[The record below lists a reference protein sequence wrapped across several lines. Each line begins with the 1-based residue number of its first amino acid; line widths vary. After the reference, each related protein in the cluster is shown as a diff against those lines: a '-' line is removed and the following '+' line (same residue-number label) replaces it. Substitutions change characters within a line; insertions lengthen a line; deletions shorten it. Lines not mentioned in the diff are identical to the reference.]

1 MGQRR
6 SKLLIPTIVL
16 FVILSLSNGA
26 YGADTT
32 TTTTTTTTPLTVRFT
47 GGSIS
52 LLQLSESQLQVRF
65 YYTKSSPEFHPR
77 GNYSETWSISPAPQ
91 SGAATASYSWPN
103 MGAGNSNGNAEW
115 NSGYVFNATDLR
127 SGTSYTV
134 TFSGGYPGDSVSASR
149 VITTLGSGW
158 QTTTTVES
166 SPESGSSTSS
176 TTMRSPTT
184 TIDAPIY
191 MAQIDSENR
200 VLQICVC
207 SESFVRANPSR
218 YPGTWV
224 PAWMG
229 VGGKNYPSP
238 GMIYDWNAQNF
249 YWPTP
254 PTTTTSSTV
263 PASGTTSTLVS
274 GSITTSSSI
283 SESTSTPNSNSISS
297 STIAPVA
304 PGASEVQVGGTSVA
318 VETSIDTET
327 GSATIT
333 AGEVSATI
341 NGGNTSTDEGD
352 APENA
357 LAFEVGSE
365 VNLSAS
371 GFQPES
377 EVDVIIFSEP
387 TNLGQIKVDANGTVT
402 AQVTLPSNLE
412 IGNHTLVLNG
422 VDAKNQPISVKFGL
436 IVYGTDSI
444 TPIWVWLLV
453 AALTLTLLAS
463 IWLNIQS
470 RQRASISPS

>member
-1 MGQRR
+1 VLLDNSEREIQARITVFYSSGKDYRWPFSSDCSAQGTATWQYTISPNQGSGSPEHSGSTGSQSGFCGSQGSYGTFHQRD
-6 SKLLIPTIVL
+6 LTPGTTYTIC
-16 FVILSLSNGA
+16 A
-26 YGADTT
+26 
-32 TTTTTTTTPLTVRFT
+32 TVSHT
-47 GGSIS
+47 YGGSAS
-52 LLQLSESQLQVRF
+52 ACL
-65 YYTKSSPEFHPR
+65 
-77 GNYSETWSISPAPQ
+77 
-91 SGAATASYSWPN
+91 AAK
-103 MGAGNSNGNAEW
+103 
-115 NSGYVFNATDLR
+115 
-127 SGTSYTV
+127 
-134 TFSGGYPGDSVSASR
+134 
-149 VITTLGSGW
+149 TLVG
-158 QTTTTVES
+158 E
-166 SPESGSSTSS
+166 GSSTSS
-176 TTMRSPTT
+176 TSPTT
-184 TIDAPIY
+184 TTPVSSTPSSTTPSEVGGYMILIDTQSRAV
-191 MAQIDSENR
+191 Q
-200 VLQICVC
+200 VLTKSQYDVALARNLLGYGGCGC
-207 SESFVRANPSR
+207 FK
-218 YPGTWV
+218 WV
-224 PAWMG
+224 PSGSSPSLGMTYDG
-229 VGGKNYPSP
+229 SGGF
-238 GMIYDWNAQNF
+238 A
-249 YWPTP
+249 WPT
-254 PTTTTSSTV
+254 TTTTSSTV

-274 GSITTSSSI
+274 GATTTEPDSITTSSSR
-283 SESTSTPNSNSISS
+283 SESTSTPNSNSTSS

-318 VETSIDTET
+318 VETSIDAET

-357 LAFEVGSE
+357 LAFEAGSE

-377 EVDVIIFSEP
+377 EVDVIIYSEP

-412 IGNHTLVLNG
+412 TGNHTLVLNG

>member
-1 MGQRR
+1 M
-6 SKLLIPTIVL
+6 
-16 FVILSLSNGA
+16 
-26 YGADTT
+26 
-32 TTTTTTTTPLTVRFT
+32 
-47 GGSIS
+47 
-52 LLQLSESQLQVRF
+52 
-65 YYTKSSPEFHPR
+65 
-77 GNYSETWSISPAPQ
+77 
-91 SGAATASYSWPN
+91 
-103 MGAGNSNGNAEW
+103 
-115 NSGYVFNATDLR
+115 
-127 SGTSYTV
+127 
-134 TFSGGYPGDSVSASR
+134 
-149 VITTLGSGW
+149 
-158 QTTTTVES
+158 
-166 SPESGSSTSS
+166 
-176 TTMRSPTT
+176 
-184 TIDAPIY
+184 
-191 MAQIDSENR
+191 
-200 VLQICVC
+200 
-207 SESFVRANPSR
+207 
-218 YPGTWV
+218 
-224 PAWMG
+224 
-229 VGGKNYPSP
+229 
-238 GMIYDWNAQNF
+238 
-249 YWPTP
+249 
-254 PTTTTSSTV
+254 
-263 PASGTTSTLVS
+263 
-274 GSITTSSSI
+274 
-283 SESTSTPNSNSISS
+283 
-297 STIAPVA
+297 
-304 PGASEVQVGGTSVA
+304 GGTSVA

-377 EVDVIIFSEP
+377 EVDVIIYSEP

-412 IGNHTLVLNG
+412 TGNHTLVLNG